1 MATPCNLITECWNE
15 MDEDGCEFQAWVLP
29 SFISGAVVILIFT
42 YFFSLQ
48 MYVKT
53 SINDIMED
61 KIRNSP
67 VIFSSEIL
75 LQVAYI
81 IENGSGDDIDRLIKK
96 EMEIHGSEA
105 RTLCCLKVPKNFLY

>member
-1 MATPCNLITECWNE
+1 MATPCNLITECLNK

-53 SINDIMED
+53 SMIDIMED
-61 KIRNSP
+61 KTRNSP
-67 VIFSSEIL
+67 VIFSSEML
-75 LQVAYI
+75 LKVAYI